1 MIDIDTAGKFVKH
14 NCSFFE
20 KNFASRTS
28 SKQKRL
34 VRQFKKPVPMREVSI
49 VIHRDFL
56 KKRMIDALKKEI
68 ILSLPEKINK
78 NKGSNIIP
86 V

>member
-1 MIDIDTAGKFVKH
+1 
-14 NCSFFE
+14 
-20 KNFASRTS
+20 
-28 SKQKRL
+28 
-34 VRQFKKPVPMREVSI
+34 MREVSI